1 MPVKAKTLTT
11 IAAIV
16 LFFVGILSVFLH
28 IFDVERFPSP
38 QSLETDILIGLSL
51 ITIFGLYFP
60 WSRIKF
66 GDWEIEAEVQKELN
80 DREDAIASL
89 TERLSE
95 LDSKGEIENVLE
107 GLNTED
113 PQESD
118 NAQRHSTPLFTED
131 EKQAVLAFFRAWPN
145 WGFTFSR
152 VVNWGASQLGH
163 EKLKTI
169 SSLKM
174 RAILSILTRDEVLR
188 LRLSKKGNVLYQIN
202 DHLD

>member
-1 MPVKAKTLTT
+1 MPTKAKTLTT

-95 LDSKGEIENVLE
+95 LDSKGEIENVLDFNFYE
-107 GLNTED
+107 KNSIAVSYTHLTL
-113 PQESD
+113 PT
-118 NAQRHSTPLFTED
+118 TPY
-131 EKQAVLAFFRAWPN
+131 V
-145 WGFTFSR
+145 
-152 VVNWGASQLGH
+152 
-163 EKLKTI
+163 
-169 SSLKM
+169 
-174 RAILSILTRDEVLR
+174 
-188 LRLSKKGNVLYQIN
+188 
-202 DHLD
+202 